1 MDSKKKKMYIEFEY
15 LSRSCCLL
23 RFVLE
28 FLRPPLGIPSQSAGI
43 YLHVR
48 SAVRGTMVLRACE
61 LQVIFF
67 CSYAQHQHIQ
77 EIYLVLKMGQQ
88 IYIAKMI
95 FLLSLSSFNL
105 LAEFWIRCALLRWW
119 REMMSM
125 GSVDLFAAFARWA
138 KCECCVWWVSTLCHG
153 WKFSLFIIRCERS
166 RNLKSW
172 TKPIKVNGSFAK
184 NAFSAS

>member
-43 YLHVR
+43 YLHVQ
-48 SAVRGTMVLRACE
+48 SPVRGTMVLRACE

-67 CSYAQHQHIQ
+67 CSYAQHQHMQDISCAQ
-77 EIYLVLKMGQQ
+77 DGTAN

-119 REMMSM
+119 WEMMSM
-125 GSVDLFAAFARWA
+125 GSVDLFAAFALWEMRML
-138 KCECCVWWVSTLCHG
+138 CVVS
-153 WKFSLFIIRCERS
+153 INIVS
-166 RNLKSW
+166 RLE
-172 TKPIKVNGSFAK
+172 VFA
-184 NAFSAS
+184 F